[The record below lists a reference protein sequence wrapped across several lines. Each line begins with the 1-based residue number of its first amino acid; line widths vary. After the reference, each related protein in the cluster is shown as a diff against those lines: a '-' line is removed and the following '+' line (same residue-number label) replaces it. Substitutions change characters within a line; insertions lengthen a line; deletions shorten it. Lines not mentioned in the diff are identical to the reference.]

1 MKSRIDGLT
10 LDTSVP
16 TLIVFTSLPFLL
28 FFGGGGQSYLSTNW
42 LFHNLMM
49 AASCSTREKTVV
61 LNNDAAA
68 AAEANVLMKMDLT
81 NKVSNSAT
89 WS

>member
-1 MKSRIDGLT
+1 
-10 LDTSVP
+10 
-16 TLIVFTSLPFLL
+16 
-28 FFGGGGQSYLSTNW
+28 
-42 LFHNLMM
+42 MM